1 MILAVDAN
9 KSIYPYKIVNVM
21 SYILGEDIQDNTNV
35 QNNCIEDTAFK
46 RGSKLIDSFIAYLL
60 VLDDIK

>member
-1 MILAVDAN
+1 
-9 KSIYPYKIVNVM
+9 M